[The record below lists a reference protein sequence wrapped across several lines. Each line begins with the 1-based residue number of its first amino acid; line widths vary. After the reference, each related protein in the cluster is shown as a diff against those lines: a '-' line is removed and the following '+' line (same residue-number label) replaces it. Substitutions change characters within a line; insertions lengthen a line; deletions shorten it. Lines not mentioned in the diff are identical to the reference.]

1 MNKQSCIL
9 IVDRNPHVRSLV
21 KREMAKRGYRVQQD
35 KDGRGL
41 LSRIGSED
49 EIDFLII
56 DADLPDMT
64 FDRLYAVILRNFAD
78 IPVVIH
84 TDELQ
89 TVPSSLP
96 GNIAVVRK
104 CENSIEQLEKVVI
117 GAVPMCDQQT

>member
-1 MNKQSCIL
+1 VNKQACIL

-21 KREMAKRGYRVQQD
+21 KREMAKRGYRVQQA

-41 LSRIGSED
+41 LSRVGSED
-49 EIDFLII
+49 EIDFLIV

-64 FDRLYAVILRNFAD
+64 FDCLYDLILRNFAH
-78 IPVVIH
+78 IPVAIH
-84 TDELQ
+84 TDGLQ
-89 TVPSSLP
+89 TVPDSLP

-117 GAVPMCDQQT
+117 GTVPICDQKT